1 MNDSGQRFAPGNL
14 CPESIVIDVIRRF
27 VINYTRIIVFC
38 LYVLFFIRNESQY
51 GWICLRA

>member
-14 CPESIVIDVIRRF
+14 CPELIVIDVMRRF
-27 VINYTRIIVFC
+27 FINYTRIIVFC
-38 LYVLFFIRNESQY
+38 LDVLFFIRNESQY